1 MSWIRKNKRIV
12 ILGILLMGTLLIY
25 FVNNALFRSG
35 DTRDVPIDET
45 ELSRS
50 EDMTPDS
57 TEDLS
62 RDAGQDQVVK
72 VKVLKAYKMD
82 FKDSISMIGTAR
94 GHSEIGLK
102 FRVTGIIEKI
112 YFHEGQSVKKG
123 DIIASLNKKEAN
135 LKYQYNDLEYQKNLK
150 LFEAGAI
157 NRSALR
163 KSELE
168 LESAKVELE
177 KTDIIAASNG
187 VVARMTVDEGNL
199 AEDEIGVLLNTDFM
213 WVDLSIIEQ
222 DIKRVQLG
230 QRIELTFDAFPGK
243 PFESIV
249 NRISPIVEGTSR
261 TITMRTR
268 VENPDRILVA
278 GMFAR
283 AKVFIHEKDDAIVVP
298 GSSLKDLDEDGN
310 FDSVYI
316 VDENNVIRAREV
328 KISYI
333 SPPPASTYAEIE
345 SGLEPGDLVVVYEPS
360 PDDVKDGAPAKIIEP
375 ILEDVDLMK
384 AASKSY

>member
-1 MSWIRKNKRIV
+1 MSWIRKNKRVV

-25 FVNNALFRSG
+25 FINNALFRPE
-35 DTRDVPIDET
+35 DTRDVPIGEA
-45 ELSRS
+45 ELSQP
-50 EDMTPDS
+50 EDMIPDS
-57 TEDLS
+57 TDDLLQ
-62 RDAGQDQVVK
+62 DDGQDQVVK
-72 VKVLKAYKMD
+72 VKVLKAYQMD

-102 FRVTGIIEKI
+102 FRVSGLIEKI
-112 YFHEGQSVKKG
+112 YFHEGETVKKG
-123 DIIASLNKKEAN
+123 DIIASLNKKEAD

-177 KTDIIAASNG
+177 KTDIIAANDG
-187 VVARMTVDEGNL
+187 VIAKMTVDEGNL
-199 AEDEIGVLLNTDFM
+199 AEEEIGVLLNTEYI
-213 WVDLSIIEQ
+213 WVDLSVIEQ

-230 QRIELTFDAFPGK
+230 QRIELSFDAFPTK
-243 PFESIV
+243 LFESIV

-268 VENPDRILVA
+268 VENADRILVA

-298 GSSLKDLDEDGN
+298 GASLKDLDEDGN
-310 FDSVYI
+310 FDSVYV
-316 VDENNVIRAREV
+316 VDANNVIRARQVEV
-328 KISYI
+328 SYI

-360 PDDVKDGAPAKIIEP
+360 PDDVKEGAPAKIIEP

-384 AASKSY
+384 AASKSD